1 MTLSA
6 PIKLLGDQALVPA
19 QEGVWRGNRSKL
31 FKALATKRVGERREA
46 TAFRV
51 GQTEPAPTEL
61 GFEDAVFLLEVGDDL
76 LLVTLHPAG
85 HHGDK
90 HG

>member
-1 MTLSA
+1 M
-6 PIKLLGDQALVPA
+6 
-19 QEGVWRGNRSKL
+19 
-31 FKALATKRVGERREA
+31 GERREA

-51 GQTEPAPTEL
+51 GQAEPAPTEL

-90 HG
+90 HV